1 MSKII
6 QAVNSIISN
15 SNLIGKV
22 LFGFNNELFFTYKN
36 KYKWS
41 IRRQEDGNYSLWFY
55 PSEMSIEELA
65 TIQNEEWENVPLMHY
80 STKDLATKEA
90 FASFEELYRIAK
102 EKVFGMDKVLDD
114 IIKDM
119 DEDLPF

>member
-15 SNLIGKV
+15 PHLIGKV
-22 LFGFNNELFFTYKN
+22 LFGSNNELFFTYKN

-41 IRRQEDGNYSLWFY
+41 IRRQDDGNYSLWFY
-55 PSEMSIEELA
+55 PSEMTIEELA
-65 TIQNEEWENVPLMHY
+65 AIENEEWEHVPMMHY

-90 FASFEELYRIAK
+90 LASFEELYRITK
-102 EKVFGMDKVLDD
+102 EKVFEMDQVLDD

-119 DEDLPF
+119 DDLPF

>member
-15 SNLIGKV
+15 ANLIEKV
-22 LFGFNNELFFTYKN
+22 SYGYSNEIFFVYKN

-41 IRRQEDGNYSLWFY
+41 IKHQDDSNYSLWFY
-55 PSEMSIEELA
+55 KSDLSIDVISHLE
-65 TIQNEEWENVPLMHY
+65 NEDWDQIAMIHY

-90 FASFEELYRIAK
+90 IASFEELYCIVK
-102 EKVFGMDKVLDD
+102 EKVFGMDEVLDD

-119 DEDLPF
+119 DDLPF